1 MNDNLIIQ
9 HLYSL
14 SPNLFFLNLNLVIIC
29 RRLDC
34 HSFSDLVNLLAA
46 GHLEACNSFQKNRL
60 KNKQWNC
67 YYRAHVS
74 SLMKGSVIR
83 AYMYPIKNCLL
94 YINYLY
100 YSSSCSQGHFS
111 TCKFIGKILV

>member
-1 MNDNLIIQ
+1 MII
-9 HLYSL
+9 L
-14 SPNLFFLNLNLVIIC
+14 SYNTYIPCPLTFFFLNLNLVIIC

-74 SLMKGSVIR
+74 SFERVSDSRLHVPHKKLPVIHKLSV
-83 AYMYPIKNCLL
+83 LL
-94 YINYLY
+94 KLLFTRTFLNL
-100 YSSSCSQGHFS
+100 
-111 TCKFIGKILV
+111 

>member
-1 MNDNLIIQ
+1 MII
-9 HLYSL
+9 L
-14 SPNLFFLNLNLVIIC
+14 SYNTYIPCPLTFFFSNLNLVIIC

-74 SLMKGSVIR
+74 SFERVSDSRLHVPHKKLPVIHKLSV
-83 AYMYPIKNCLL
+83 LL
-94 YINYLY
+94 KLLFTRTFLNL
-100 YSSSCSQGHFS
+100 
-111 TCKFIGKILV
+111 

>member
-1 MNDNLIIQ
+1 MII
-9 HLYSL
+9 L
-14 SPNLFFLNLNLVIIC
+14 SYNTYIPCPLTFFFFNLNLVIIC

-74 SLMKGSVIR
+74 SFERVSDSRLHVPHKKLPVVHKLSV
-83 AYMYPIKNCLL
+83 LL
-94 YINYLY
+94 KLLFTRTFLNL
-100 YSSSCSQGHFS
+100 
-111 TCKFIGKILV
+111 

>member
-14 SPNLFFLNLNLVIIC
+14 SPNLFFFFNLNLVIIC

-74 SLMKGSVIR
+74 SFERVSDSRLHVPHKKLPVIHKLSV
-83 AYMYPIKNCLL
+83 LL
-94 YINYLY
+94 RLLFTRTFLNL
-100 YSSSCSQGHFS
+100 
-111 TCKFIGKILV
+111 